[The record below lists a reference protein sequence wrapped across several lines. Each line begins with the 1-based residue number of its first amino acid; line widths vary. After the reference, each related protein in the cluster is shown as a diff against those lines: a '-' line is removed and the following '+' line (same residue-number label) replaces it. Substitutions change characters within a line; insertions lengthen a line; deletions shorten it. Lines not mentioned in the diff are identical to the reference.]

1 MGDIDDPDVSE
12 ILEEQPCTVECP
24 SPYTSPALGA
34 PASRQVL
41 PELAERLL
49 VQRSQRVAPSLQERA
64 KVGGRV
70 KVTAGRSQSVAFRV
84 QSPGKAVEVR
94 SDAAGTALLQ

>member
-12 ILEEQPCTVECP
+12 ILKEQPCTVECP

-34 PASRQVL
+34 PASRQVP

-49 VQRSQRVAPSLQERA
+49 VQRSQRVAPSLEKRA
-64 KVGGRV
+64 QVDGPV
-70 KVTAGRSQSVAFRV
+70 NVTAGRWHSVAV
-84 QSPGKAVEVR
+84 CDQSPGKAVEVR